1 MQYDRF
7 DDLITQ
13 KHGVIVKNWPLKRFC
28 NPSAVASCIELDI
41 LKLSRDE
48 MRAWESERFSSR
60 VAMMMSSP
68 PSPSTPVAPSPT
80 TSSAATAP
88 DLITPVPSASV
99 PPEPA
104 SPTPPEMVLISEI
117 TKQDASQPA
126 SNDVGQ
132 GVTQSTTQPPAPS
145 SELVAEI
152 IRQDPTLQSI
162 DPALIVAG
170 LAQGHHHSVAVCPLA
185 NANRPPHPTPLIS
198 QNKRNRDAF
207 EIVTPVSFHAHATKK
222 LRKEQKGRRA
232 KKNTPAG
239 ENISP
244 VEGAR

>member
-13 KHGVIVKNWPLKRFC
+13 KHGVIVKNWPLKQFC
-28 NPSAVASCIELDI
+28 NPSAVASRIKLDI
-41 LKLSRDE
+41 LFNSWESGATCFQKLSRDE
-48 MRAWESERFSSR
+48 MCAWESEWFSSR
-60 VAMMMSSP
+60 VAMMMSLP

-80 TSSAATAP
+80 TSSAATTP

-132 GVTQSTTQPPAPS
+132 GVTQLTTQPPAPS
-145 SELVAEI
+145 SKLVAEI
-152 IRQDPTLQSI
+152 IHQDPTLQSI

-170 LAQGHHHSVAVCPLA
+170 LAQGHHRSVAVCPLA

-198 QNKRNRDAF
+198 QNK
-207 EIVTPVSFHAHATKK
+207 
-222 LRKEQKGRRA
+222 
-232 KKNTPAG
+232 
-239 ENISP
+239 
-244 VEGAR
+244 